1 MKITPKLHTPRAQ
14 SPENQKK
21 GSSKKS
27 SGSGSQPAAH
37 VSLST
42 KATFV
47 SSLRDDAEM
56 EPVRSDMV
64 AETRAALSDGTF
76 ESTVD
81 MEKAVDSLLT
91 DL

>member
-1 MKITPKLHTPRAQ
+1 MKITPKLHSPRAQ
-14 SPENQKK
+14 APENNKK
-21 GSSKKS
+21 GSSRKS
-27 SGSGSQPAAH
+27 SASGSQPAAH

-56 EPVRSDMV
+56 EPVRSDLV
-64 AETRAALSDGTF
+64 SETRAALSDGTF

-81 MEKAVDSLLT
+81 MEKTVDSLLT

>member
-1 MKITPKLHTPRAQ
+1 MKITPKLHSPRAQ
-14 SPENQKK
+14 APETNKK
-21 GSSKKS
+21 GSSRKS
-27 SGSGSQPAAH
+27 SASGSQPAAH

-47 SSLRDDAEM
+47 SSLRDDAEL
-56 EPVRSDMV
+56 EEVRPDLVS
-64 AETRAALSDGTF
+64 ETRAALSDGTF

-81 MEKAVDSLLT
+81 MEKTVDSLLT